1 MSSCISSALNSKKG
15 TCVYIVYAMLEITCF
30 SHGSK
35 TTAIC
40 FSASFS
46 VVYCWTVRSV
56 SPYTCLRAAQSRLT
70 ISLVEPARLGLN
82 VSVHVIE
89 VPGAI
94 RLENTSHIHQKSCR
108 TDLYSYIWQIIVHKA
123 TKDYPKINDFT
134 CIPWESNLYLGVE
147 EE

>member
-1 MSSCISSALNSKKG
+1 MLPLTDKSCQAVLAVHSIQRKVQHA
-15 TCVYIVYAMLEITCF
+15 CVIIQYMLEITCF

-35 TTAIC
+35 TTAVC

-56 SPYTCLRAAQSRLT
+56 SPYTCLRAAQSRLA

-82 VSVHVIE
+82 VSVHVID

-108 TDLYSYIWQIIVHKA
+108 TDLHSYIWQILIPKA
-123 TKDYPKINDFT
+123 MKY
-134 CIPWESNLYLGVE
+134 
-147 EE
+147 

>member
-1 MSSCISSALNSKKG
+1 
-15 TCVYIVYAMLEITCF
+15 MLEITCF

-35 TTAIC
+35 TTAVC

-56 SPYTCLRAAQSRLT
+56 SPYTCLRAAQSRLA

-82 VSVHVIE
+82 VSVHVID

-108 TDLYSYIWQIIVHKA
+108 TDLHSYIWQILAPKA
-123 TKDYPKINDFT
+123 MKYCPKISHAFPGNQTYNLGVVVKKDESQKKRKHT
-134 CIPWESNLYLGVE
+134 SMSNLTLK
-147 EE
+147 